1 MSKLPW
7 ELDKLDVSALG
18 FVFGSFEI
26 ELSRWNFDLSGTIS
40 NADLGLINRDQD
52 SNLTPTYFMYL

>member
-1 MSKLPW
+1 
-7 ELDKLDVSALG
+7 LG

-40 NADLGLINRDQD
+40 NVDLGLINRDQD